1 MTDKFDVLFESLRRT
16 DSYILA
22 ADQKAAITLAAGV
35 TFLGIYVSIFFN
47 IMDKHY
53 EDIPIPLSLSV
64 VGIAIGF
71 WIVWF
76 IKVWGVFVPR
86 MLPSKA
92 KSIVSFAS
100 IVSSFD
106 SYEMYEKY
114 YRSIADKSPSLIEV
128 DLLENHW
135 ICAEICAKKMKAF
148 RLSLTWLSLSLSIS
162 LLGLAFL
169 AFYLQ
174 FIIGTESP

>member
-1 MTDKFDVLFESLRRT
+1 MTEKFNVLFESLRRT

-35 TFLGIYVSIFFN
+35 TFLGIYVSIYFN

-53 EDIPIPLSLSV
+53 EHIPIALILSI
-64 VGIAIGF
+64 VGIAIAF
-71 WIVWF
+71 WIIWF
-76 IKVWGVFVPR
+76 VSIWNVFVPR

-100 IVSSFD
+100 IVGNFD
-106 SYEMYEKY
+106 SYEKYERY
-114 YRSIADKSPSLIEV
+114 YRSISNSDVSLIEN

-135 ICAEICAKKMKAF
+135 ICADICTKKMKAF
-148 RLSLTWLSLSLSIS
+148 RLSLTWLSLALSIS

-174 FIIGTESP
+174 FFIGH

>member
-1 MTDKFDVLFESLRRT
+1 MTDKFNVLFESLRRT

-35 TFLGIYVSIFFN
+35 TFLGIYVSIYFN

-53 EDIPIPLSLSV
+53 EHIPIALILSI
-64 VGIAIGF
+64 VGIAIAF
-71 WIVWF
+71 WIIWF
-76 IKVWGVFVPR
+76 VSIWNVFVPR

-100 IVSSFD
+100 IVGNFD
-106 SYEMYEKY
+106 SYEKYERH
-114 YRSIADKSPSLIEV
+114 YRSISISDSDVSLIEN

-135 ICAEICAKKMKAF
+135 ICADICTKKMKAF
-148 RLSLTWLSLSLSIS
+148 RLSLTWLSLALSIS

-174 FIIGTESP
+174 FFIEH